1 MVKVMF
7 VLYRRPD
14 FDREAFERYSRDVH
28 VPLVSRAPG
37 LRRYVVNH
45 ALPGVP
51 APAHACDAVAELWF
65 DSVEAFQAAVASAEG
80 AAALA
85 DQANYLDLSR
95 TYALVGDEHV
105 VRTNA

>member
-7 VLYRRPD
+7 FLYRRAD
-14 FDREAFERYSRDVH
+14 FDRDAFARYSRDVH

-45 ALPGVP
+45 ATAALP

-65 DSVEAFQAAVASAEG
+65 DSVEAFQTAVASPEG

-85 DQANYLDLSR
+85 DQANYLDLER
-95 TYALVGDEHV
+95 TYAVLGDETV
-105 VRTNA
+105 VR